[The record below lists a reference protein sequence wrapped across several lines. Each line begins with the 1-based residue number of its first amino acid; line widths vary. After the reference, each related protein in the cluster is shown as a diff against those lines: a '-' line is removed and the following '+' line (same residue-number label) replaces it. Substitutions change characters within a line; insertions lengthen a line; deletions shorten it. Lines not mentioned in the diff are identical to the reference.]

1 MLKLE
6 AKNDCKTYYLYNIIY
21 NNTLTLK
28 KVRLNKLEPD
38 YTLTCKREQ
47 IVNQII
53 KNDLI
58 TKKDYS
64 VIMSKRGKVN
74 YVDVFLVI
82 LDDYSSDKDK
92 WDYAVV
98 YSNFNNELNIEWKH

>member
-1 MLKLE
+1 MLRLE
-6 AKNDCKTYYLYNIIY
+6 MKNDRGTYYLYNILY
-21 NNTLTLK
+21 NDTLTPK
-28 KVRLNKLEPD
+28 KVRLNELEPD
-38 YTLTCKREQ
+38 YTLTCNSEQ

-53 KNDLI
+53 KNDLL

-64 VIMSKRGKVN
+64 VIMSKRGKIN

-82 LDDYSSDKDK
+82 PDEYSSDKDK

-98 YSNFNNELNIEWKH
+98 YSNFENELSIEWKH

>member
-1 MLKLE
+1 MLRLE
-6 AKNDCKTYYLYNIIY
+6 MKNGYETYYLYNILY
-21 NNTLTLK
+21 DNTLTPK
-28 KVRLNKLEPD
+28 KVRLNKLEQD

-82 LDDYSSDKDK
+82 PDEYSSDKDK
-92 WDYAVV
+92 WDYAIV
-98 YSNFNNELNIEWKH
+98 YSNFDNELSIEWKH